1 MIDTDRRPDPDPA
14 GALTFNV
21 ARLMSEPAGS
31 RRTFPVR
38 GVVLTLAD
46 GLRQSGPLEGTIE
59 AIRTER
65 GLFATG
71 RLTGRL
77 WAECSRCLRAI
88 DIPVTVDLEEEV
100 RPSVDI
106 ATGLVLPIGT
116 DPEIVRLTDHHEL
129 ALGGPVRDLL
139 SLAEPIAPLCRPD
152 CPGLCPICGVELATG
167 PHEHPD
173 TEIDPRL
180 AALAAFREASP
191 S

>member
-1 MIDTDRRPDPDPA
+1 VIDTDRRPDPDPA

-21 ARLMSEPAGS
+21 ARLMAEPAGS

-38 GVVLTLAD
+38 GVVLALDD

-59 AIRTER
+59 AIRIER
-65 GLFATG
+65 GLFVTG
-71 RLTGRL
+71 QLTGRL
-77 WAECSRCLRAI
+77 GTECSRCLRAI
-88 DIPVTVDLEEEV
+88 DIPVAIDLEEEV

-106 ATGLVLPIGT
+106 ATGLVLPIGP
-116 DPEIVRLTDHHEL
+116 DPEIVRLTNHHEL

-139 SLAEPIAPLCRPD
+139 SLGEPIAPLCRPD

-173 TEIDPRL
+173 TEIDPRF
-180 AALAAFREASP
+180 AALAAFRETSP